1 MLAIVSDCFWRN
13 VTLWW
18 EHQLGTL
25 SSGDRFGVSK
35 SVFPSEEQSK
45 SRWRCC
51 TTIGQRT
58 RQRRHAAT
66 VVCFRKLRRDL
77 RAATEFIS
85 RNMIFFSSVT
95 DSHELLPSLSC
106 LHLISDCS
114 RAKCNAAR
122 GGLCDAL
129 IFNRGHPVARQSRR
143 LTVTTSDTGRR
154 ISFHAMIISTTS

>member
-1 MLAIVSDCFWRN
+1 MRRALRVPLVLLTLFSPSNGQMCTRLSDFVLAIVSDCSWRN

-35 SVFPSEEQSK
+35 SVFPPEEQSK

-51 TTIGQRT
+51 TTTGQRT

-77 RAATEFIS
+77 RAATGFIS
-85 RNMIFFSSVT
+85 RNMVFFSSGT
-95 DSHELLPSLSC
+95 KLHELLPLPSC
-106 LHLISDCS
+106 LH
-114 RAKCNAAR
+114 
-122 GGLCDAL
+122 G
-129 IFNRGHPVARQSRR
+129 
-143 LTVTTSDTGRR
+143 
-154 ISFHAMIISTTS
+154 